1 MTRIERMALIDNEN
15 RSMGTSPE
23 PLLAAADSE
32 RTEPRRSVRREN
44 PTVDSVLDATSSV
57 DGPRVEDA
65 TAEDAPRVRLNF
77 ERQSPEQMRE
87 RANAVYA
94 SLQTR
99 RSVREFSS
107 APIDLEVVRTCI
119 DAAAQAPSGAHKQPW
134 TFVLVTNPKIKAEI
148 RAAAEDEERE
158 FYENRAPQRWLD
170 DLKPFATTPSK
181 PFLEQA
187 PALIVVFAQRHGE
200 DGGRHYYVQE
210 SVGIATGMLISSLHQ
225 AGLATLTHTPSPM
238 KFLGEILERPENER
252 PFLLLPVGLPAED
265 CDVPAIAR
273 KVRSTYLV
281 EK

>member
-1 MTRIERMALIDNEN
+1 MALIDNEN
-15 RSMGTSPE
+15 RLMGASPE
-23 PLLAAADSE
+23 VTPLAAASRDH
-32 RTEPRRSVRREN
+32 
-44 PTVDSVLDATSSV
+44 TVDSEHDGVSG
-57 DGPRVEDA
+57 DGPRVEESPA
-65 TAEDAPRVRLNF
+65 TEAPRIPLEF
-77 ERQSPEQMRE
+77 ERRSAAEMRARAEQI
-87 RANAVYA
+87 YA

-134 TFVLVTNPKIKAEI
+134 TFVLVTDPKIKTKI
-148 RAAAEDEERE
+148 RAAAEEEERE

-170 DLKPFATTPSK
+170 DLKPFATNPQK
-181 PFLEQA
+181 PFLENA

-210 SVGIATGMLISSLHQ
+210 SVGIAVGMLISALHQ

-238 KFLGEILERPENER
+238 KFLSEILERPDHER
-252 PFLLLPVGLPAED
+252 PFLLLPVGLPAPD
-265 CDVPAIAR
+265 CEVPAIER
-273 KVRSTYLV
+273 KDRAAYLV